1 MTEVLMVRAG
11 VVETAYERRGDPD
24 GWPVVLLHGFPY
36 DVRCYDDVASRLA
49 AEGADV
55 VVP

>member
-11 VVETAYERRGDPD
+11 AVETAYERRGDPD

-36 DVRCYDDVASRLA
+36 GCPLLRRRREQARRDWSPP
-49 AEGADV
+49 GN
-55 VVP
+55 